1 MDKYEYKVRAEE
13 INSLIE
19 QKKFAEAVK
28 IADTIDWRRVK
39 SAKMLCK
46 VSELYKMNRR
56 YEDSKEILLLADE
69 HLPNSRNIIYSLCE
83 LSIKLEDLIPA
94 VEYYKQ
100 FVQIAPRDTGR
111 YILQYRLYEAQD
123 VSLEERIAVLEEYK
137 KRDYREKWAYELAYL
152 YHRIG
157 LATRCVEEC
166 DELIL
171 WFGEGKYVI
180 KAMELKMLHAPLTTS
195 QQEKYD
201 QRFASESNVYV
212 VKKPDETKEAALEKA
227 NAAAQKILGSANEPI
242 MSSVS
247 METIPSMPIQIKSVE
262 VSNAPTTRIPAKKV
276 EEEAAKE
283 EEEIKIDLPQIP
295 LTESGEEVDFQIKT
309 PDMGKFNTIN
319 LQKELAK
326 NLAAVMQQE
335 DMGASDATK
344 ALPIDS
350 LQNIT
355 EEELKEAMAE
365 KDSVEEL
372 SAEEPDDSQAEGS
385 EEKEADSS
393 EDIAATKEFKPLTDT
408 AVTRAV
414 IDEVRKA
421 LGEEPRETITEE
433 DLLKSML
440 EGEEKNNSEPIAE
453 EKAISEMMAAE
464 VENEAVIPE
473 PVAEEIVSESVV
485 EETPISEESIPEPI
499 VEEVN
504 EETIPEPVI
513 EEVKEE
519 IIPESVAEE
528 VKVEEIVSEPIVEE
542 VKVEETIA
550 EPIAEEVKV
559 EEIIPEPIVE
569 EMKVE
574 ETIAEPI
581 AEEVKVEETIAEP
594 IVEEVKVEE
603 IIPEP
608 VAEEAKVEETIAEPI
623 VEEVKAEETIPEPV
637 VEEVKVE
644 EPIPEP
650 VIEAVQVKEPIPA
663 PVAAGQPVD
672 PDAPIIEK
680 QITGQLS
687 FNDIVAGWEETKK
700 AAEERRLDEMRKKVM
715 AQTGPLLQDYEEPAK
730 EGLLDSI
737 DMITPAIKVFDES
750 NIPMVDPLIT
760 EDDEVEELTDIQPIG
775 ETEELPVIEEEKPQE
790 PQLSEFTFNTAEI
803 NNIEEKLLNSLEQ
816 AKEDLKDPE
825 LEPINLSGISV
836 TEEFDKDL
844 ERQILEALEEKE
856 AQKKEEENT
865 AQDDKKS
872 FADVEFTITDL
883 DEEKTAEKSEENS
896 EETDVAKENEN
907 SASANVSDNASETA
921 SDDTETETDSASS
934 PRQLSKE
941 EKELFGMVAKTKKV
955 QEEIANAID
964 NVSLDPAV
972 GNIIITGEKGVGTL
986 ELAKNIIKV
995 VSVENKNFSGRVAK
1009 VTGEQL
1015 NTRNIADTLN
1025 GLNNG
1030 ALIIEQAGELSDFSL
1045 IAISDYMR
1053 TPHNDGLIIFMEDGK
1068 KAMDE
1073 LLAKDNMPLNS
1084 FNLRID
1090 VAALD
1095 NDGLVN
1101 FGREYALEQEYAIDE
1116 MGMLALY
1123 TSIANRQTS
1132 QHAVTVEEVKQIVDN
1147 AIAKSEKG
1155 SVSHF
1160 MDVILKKR
1168 YDENDMIILREKD
1181 FL

>member
-180 KAMELKMLHAPLTTS
+180 KAMELKMLHAPLTSS

-201 QRFASESNVYV
+201 HRFASESNVYV

-276 EEEAAKE
+276 EEETAKE

-350 LQNIT
+350 LQNMT
-355 EEELKEAMAE
+355 EEELKDAMSG
-365 KDSVEEL
+365 KTSVEKL
-372 SAEEPDDSQAEGS
+372 AAEEPDSSPAE
-385 EEKEADSS
+385 ELDEKKADSS

-440 EGEEKNNSEPIAE
+440 ESKEENVSEPIAE

-464 VENEAVIPE
+464 IQNEEVIPE
-473 PVAEEIVSESVV
+473 PAVTEEPAEEIS
-485 EETPISEESIPEPI
+485 PEPI
-499 VEEVN
+499 VEE
-504 EETIPEPVI
+504 TPV
-513 EEVKEE
+513 
-519 IIPESVAEE
+519 
-528 VKVEEIVSEPIVEE
+528 
-542 VKVEETIA
+542 
-550 EPIAEEVKV
+550 
-559 EEIIPEPIVE
+559 
-569 EMKVE
+569 
-574 ETIAEPI
+574 
-581 AEEVKVEETIAEP
+581 
-594 IVEEVKVEE
+594 VEE

-608 VAEEAKVEETIAEPI
+608 VVEETPI
-623 VEEVKAEETIPEPV
+623 VEETIPEPV
-637 VEEVKVE
+637 VEETPVVEEIISEPIVEEVQVEELIPEPIVEEVKVE
-644 EPIPEP
+644 APIPEP
-650 VIEAVQVKEPIPA
+650 IVEAVKAAKPIPA
-663 PVAAGQPVD
+663 SVAAVQPVD
-672 PDAPIIEK
+672 PDAQIIEK

-750 NIPMVDPLIT
+750 SIPMVDPLIT
-760 EDDEVEELTDIQPIG
+760 EDDEVEELTDIQPIS

-816 AKEDLKDPE
+816 AKEEIKDPE

-883 DEEKTAEKSEENS
+883 TEEKAEEKKEEPLG
-896 EETDVAKENEN
+896 EAEAEKENEH
-907 SASANVSDNASETA
+907 SASANASAVDPDNT
-921 SDDTETETDSASS
+921 DKETDSHSS
-934 PRQLSKE
+934 LRQLSKE
-941 EKELFGMVAKTKKV
+941 EKDLFGMVAKTKKV
-955 QEEIANAID
+955 QEEIAYAID

-1015 NTRNIADTLN
+1015 NTRNIPDTLN

-1030 ALIIEQAGELSDFSL
+1030 ALIIEQAGELSDFTL
-1045 IAISDYMR
+1045 IAISDYLR
-1053 TPHNDGLIIFMEDGK
+1053 TPHNDGLIIIMEDGK
-1068 KAMDE
+1068 KAMDD

-1084 FNLRID
+1084 FNLRIN

-1101 FGREYALEQEYAIDE
+1101 YGREYALEQEYAIDE

-1132 QHAVTVEEVKQIVDN
+1132 QHAVTVEEVKQIVDE

-1155 SVSHF
+1155 SVSHI

>member
-180 KAMELKMLHAPLTTS
+180 KAMELKMLHAPLTSS

-212 VKKPDETKEAALEKA
+212 VKKTDETKEAALEKA
-227 NAAAQKILGSANEPI
+227 NAAAKKILGSANEPI

-350 LQNIT
+350 LQNMT
-355 EEELKEAMAE
+355 EEELKDAMSG
-365 KDSVEEL
+365 KTSVEEL
-372 SAEEPDDSQAEGS
+372 AAEEPNSSPAE
-385 EEKEADSS
+385 ELDEKKADSS

-440 EGEEKNNSEPIAE
+440 ESKEENVSEPIAE

-464 VENEAVIPE
+464 IQNEEVIPE
-473 PVAEEIVSESVV
+473 PAVTEEPAEEIS
-485 EETPISEESIPEPI
+485 PEPI
-499 VEEVN
+499 VEE
-504 EETIPEPVI
+504 TPV
-513 EEVKEE
+513 VEE
-519 IIPESVAEE
+519 IISEPIVEE
-528 VKVEEIVSEPIVEE
+528 VQVEELIPEPIVEE
-542 VKVEETIA
+542 VKVEA
-550 EPIAEEVKV
+550 P
-559 EEIIPEPIVE
+559 IPEPIVE
-569 EMKVE
+569 
-574 ETIAEPI
+574 A
-581 AEEVKVEETIAEP
+581 
-594 IVEEVKVEE
+594 
-603 IIPEP
+603 
-608 VAEEAKVEETIAEPI
+608 
-623 VEEVKAEETIPEPV
+623 VKAA
-637 VEEVKVE
+637 K
-644 EPIPEP
+644 
-650 VIEAVQVKEPIPA
+650 PIPA
-663 PVAAGQPVD
+663 SVAAVQPVD
-672 PDAPIIEK
+672 PDAQIIEK

-687 FNDIVAGWEETKK
+687 FNDIMAGWEETKK

-750 NIPMVDPLIT
+750 SIPVVDPLIT
-760 EDDEVEELTDIQPIG
+760 EDDEVEELTDIQPIS
-775 ETEELPVIEEEKPQE
+775 ETEELPVTEEEKPQE

-816 AKEDLKDPE
+816 AKEEIKDPE

-856 AQKKEEENT
+856 AQKKNGNAT
-865 AQDDKKS
+865 QGDKKS

-883 DEEKTAEKSEENS
+883 TEEKAEEKKEEPLG
-896 EETDVAKENEN
+896 EAEAEKENEH
-907 SASANVSDNASETA
+907 SASANASAVDSDNT
-921 SDDTETETDSASS
+921 DKETDSHSS
-934 PRQLSKE
+934 LRQLSKE
-941 EKELFGMVAKTKKV
+941 EKDLFGMVAKTKKV
-955 QEEIANAID
+955 QEEIAYAID

-986 ELAKNIIKV
+986 GLAKNIIKV
-995 VSVENKNFSGRVAK
+995 ISVENKNFSGRVAK

-1015 NTRNIADTLN
+1015 NTRNIPDTLN

-1030 ALIIEQAGELSDFSL
+1030 ALIIEQAGELSDFTL
-1045 IAISDYMR
+1045 IAISDYLR
-1053 TPHNDGLIIFMEDGK
+1053 TPHNDGLIIIMEDGK
-1068 KAMDE
+1068 KAMDD

-1101 FGREYALEQEYAIDE
+1101 YGREYALEQEYAIDE

-1132 QHAVTVEEVKQIVDN
+1132 QHAVTVEEVKQIVDE

-1155 SVSHF
+1155 SVSHI

-1168 YDENDMIILREKD
+1168 YDENDMIVLREKD

>member
-180 KAMELKMLHAPLTTS
+180 KAMELKMLHAPLTSS

-201 QRFASESNVYV
+201 HRFASESNVYV

-276 EEEAAKE
+276 EEETAKE

-350 LQNIT
+350 LQNMT
-355 EEELKEAMAE
+355 EEELKDAMSG
-365 KDSVEEL
+365 KTSVEKL
-372 SAEEPDDSQAEGS
+372 AAEEPDSSPAE
-385 EEKEADSS
+385 ELDEKKADSS

-440 EGEEKNNSEPIAE
+440 ESKEENVSEPIAE

-464 VENEAVIPE
+464 IQNEEVIPE
-473 PVAEEIVSESVV
+473 PAVTEEPAEEIS
-485 EETPISEESIPEPI
+485 PEPI
-499 VEEVN
+499 VEE
-504 EETIPEPVI
+504 TPV
-513 EEVKEE
+513 
-519 IIPESVAEE
+519 
-528 VKVEEIVSEPIVEE
+528 
-542 VKVEETIA
+542 
-550 EPIAEEVKV
+550 
-559 EEIIPEPIVE
+559 
-569 EMKVE
+569 
-574 ETIAEPI
+574 
-581 AEEVKVEETIAEP
+581 
-594 IVEEVKVEE
+594 VEE

-608 VAEEAKVEETIAEPI
+608 VVEETPI
-623 VEEVKAEETIPEPV
+623 VEETIPEPV
-637 VEEVKVE
+637 VEETPVVEEIISEPIVEEVQVEELIPEPIVEEVKVE
-644 EPIPEP
+644 APIPEP
-650 VIEAVQVKEPIPA
+650 IVEAVKAAKPIPA
-663 PVAAGQPVD
+663 SVAAVQPVD
-672 PDAPIIEK
+672 PDAQIIEK

-750 NIPMVDPLIT
+750 SIPMVDPLIT
-760 EDDEVEELTDIQPIG
+760 EDDEVEELTDIQPIS

-816 AKEDLKDPE
+816 AKEEIKDPE

-883 DEEKTAEKSEENS
+883 TEEKAEEKKEEPLG
-896 EETDVAKENEN
+896 EAEAEKENEH
-907 SASANVSDNASETA
+907 SASANASAVDPDNT
-921 SDDTETETDSASS
+921 DKETDSHSS
-934 PRQLSKE
+934 LRQLSKE
-941 EKELFGMVAKTKKV
+941 EKDLFGMVAKTKKV
-955 QEEIANAID
+955 QEEIAYAID

-986 ELAKNIIKV
+986 DLAKNIIKV
-995 VSVENKNFSGRVAK
+995 ISVENKNFSGRVAK

-1015 NTRNIADTLN
+1015 NTRNIPDTLN

-1030 ALIIEQAGELSDFSL
+1030 ALIIEQAGELSDFTL
-1045 IAISDYMR
+1045 IAISDYLR
-1053 TPHNDGLIIFMEDGK
+1053 TPHNDGLIIIMEDGK
-1068 KAMDE
+1068 KAMDD

-1101 FGREYALEQEYAIDE
+1101 YGREYALEQEYAIDE

-1132 QHAVTVEEVKQIVDN
+1132 QHAVTVEEVKQIVDE

-1155 SVSHF
+1155 SVSHI